1 MKLQI
6 LKPNKTKI
14 FTEILPEYKLRYDI
28 IQDKIFFQSV
38 VFLQPSLT
46 DNYYRWNSSS
56 QFSPKVGKHVAI
68 LFSFENSYE
77 NFNVIGI
84 QKSQTN
90 TTFGLVYSGS
100 NQSLFFNKYLHQISL
115 NETLWNL
122 TELLILD
129 QILAVSYKV

>member
-1 MKLQI
+1 MSINNAIVHEVIDFEAKQDKNI
-6 LKPNKTKI
+6 YGNSTRI
-14 FTEILPEYKLRYDI
+14 KLRYDI

-100 NQSLFFNKYLHQISL
+100 N
-115 NETLWNL
+115 
-122 TELLILD
+122 
-129 QILAVSYKV
+129 